1 VHSQVSSALQAVI
14 HLVRGPDGRRRISE
28 VRVIGRSE
36 DGHATTLPAVRF
48 VADGKLEL
56 CDGASRFTKLLAGA
70 A

>member
-1 VHSQVSSALQAVI
+1 VI
-14 HLVRGPDGRRRISE
+14 HLVRGPDGRRRVSE
-28 VRVIGRSE
+28 IRVVDRLS

-48 VADGKLEL
+48 VADGNLEL